1 MSGLICKVASG
12 TTVAWQWQTGIGC
25 LSVCVCA
32 HIREDV
38 CVCPSLFVFLCF
50 EGFPAGGRTVAKILH
65 GEAIGLSSLAQT
77 DKTHTSYPPLGDSA
91 LI

>member
-12 TTVAWQWQTGIGC
+12 TTVAWQWQTGLGC
-25 LSVCVCA
+25 LSVCVCV
-32 HIREDV
+32 RTLERM
-38 CVCPSLFVFLCF
+38 CVFVLLCLYF

>member
-1 MSGLICKVASG
+1 MQSSLGNYCSMAVADRDR
-12 TTVAWQWQTGIGC
+12 VF
-25 LSVCVCA
+25 VCVCA

-38 CVCPSLFVFLCF
+38 CVCPSMFVFLCF

>member
-1 MSGLICKVASG
+1 MQSSLGNYCSMAVADRAR
-12 TTVAWQWQTGIGC
+12 VFVC
-25 LSVCVCA
+25 VCVCA
-32 HIREDV
+32 RIREDV

-65 GEAIGLSSLAQT
+65 REAIGLSSLAQT